1 MPVLADLLARES
13 DLVREFI
20 ASLKEEQ
27 EALKRGQ
34 TDPLASI
41 TFRKTELVERLNAA
55 EKEREAF
62 LQCTGHASDRDGMLT
77 WLAKNPG
84 DRAAVDGWAKLM
96 ELASEARRLNNLNGR
111 LITMRLQATNQ
122 ALDVLTHQ
130 PQRPA
135 LYGRDGLTT
144 PKTGSRII
152 DAA

>member
-1 MPVLADLLARES
+1 MTLLADSLARES

-41 TFRKTELVERLNAA
+41 TLRKTELVEALNSA
-55 EKEREAF
+55 EGEREAF
-62 LQCTGHASDRDGMLT
+62 LQRAGHAGDRDGMLA
-77 WLAKNPG
+77 WLARNPA
-84 DRAAVDGWAKLM
+84 DRAAADGWARLM
-96 ELASEARRLNNLNGR
+96 ELVSEAKRLNNLNGR
-111 LITMRLQATNQ
+111 LIAMRLQATNQ